1 MSKSSPPVPNLRQR
15 GPPAFIAL
23 DILRL
28 LVFILLGVYI
38 LAFFLLGPGVLAQP
52 MQIEISF
59 RTIFLSTVLTISM
72 MVPFV
77 TSIVSGYRCNT
88 IQVFNGQEKEQWAVG
103 LEAAFKTFALK
114 AYPFKMQHPEH
125 TEKFARSSMMAFA
138 RYLANPYHTGPLCL
152 SQFSKRR
159 LINVIVP
166 SLLLALNFASLP
178 FRAWFEQD
186 GTPSKGVET
195 FIQGLGCVLVV
206 WWCYYIWEHM
216 WTEGW
221 ALKMGDIARQIRRE
235 CIKNGSVKGSEEDI
249 EKSGAIVDPKERLE
263 WWIQEIWKVCGDGH
277 DIPQSELSQLEENR
291 EKLCEE
297 QILIPI

>member
-114 AYPFKMQHPEH
+114 AYPF
-125 TEKFARSSMMAFA
+125 
-138 RYLANPYHTGPLCL
+138 
-152 SQFSKRR
+152 
-159 LINVIVP
+159 
-166 SLLLALNFASLP
+166 
-178 FRAWFEQD
+178 
-186 GTPSKGVET
+186 
-195 FIQGLGCVLVV
+195 
-206 WWCYYIWEHM
+206 
-216 WTEGW
+216 
-221 ALKMGDIARQIRRE
+221 
-235 CIKNGSVKGSEEDI
+235 
-249 EKSGAIVDPKERLE
+249 
-263 WWIQEIWKVCGDGH
+263 
-277 DIPQSELSQLEENR
+277 
-291 EKLCEE
+291 
-297 QILIPI
+297 